1 MNPWSS
7 KKYKKIYD
15 NSDVRTGIALR
26 FEKGVHSDIKSLF
39 TDFTKWL
46 RKNYC
51 FPIRVAVYVKES
63 ETIKLMNGNTAWG
76 SFRYF
81 DTFDEPYIRIPTG
94 DYLDQAEIE
103 GKENAAYTILSSFV
117 HELTNYFQW
126 INQFEQ
132 SDKSSERQANYY
144 RNRIIDL
151 YLIDKERADELTKHI

>member
-7 KKYKKIYD
+7 KKYKKVYD

-39 TDFTKWL
+39 KDFTKWL

-51 FPIRVAVYVKES
+51 FPIRVAVYVKEC

-117 HELTNYFQW
+117 HELTHYFQW

-151 YLIDKERADELTKHI
+151 YLIDKERTDELTKHI

>member
-76 SFRYF
+76 SFRCF

-117 HELTNYFQW
+117 HELTHYFQW

-151 YLIDKERADELTKHI
+151 YLIDKERTDEPTKHI